1 MQIVCPQC
9 GTSYEVADASMEGG
23 RVVRCAACR
32 HVWLAGP
39 TLSEVVE
46 QALVGASEATP
57 QTTGEPTWP
66 EPASPGELD
75 SRAPAPTEVMAS
87 TVPDLPET
95 GQPGP
100 REVSPDP
107 TEPIGEPRII
117 ENAPPLLP
125 ESDEES
131 VRATAADL
139 DPNNKSS
146 DSDDL
151 AALRAARRKRAAR
164 RRRRMP
170 RPSWATVILS
180 LLVVIAAILAW
191 RTEVVRAMPQT
202 ASLFAKIGL
211 PVNLR
216 GLAFKDLRIKK
227 DSTESVTVLVVHG
240 TIANVV
246 RRRAEIPRLRFA
258 VRDRSGN
265 ELHSWT
271 ALPAIGSLGPGEMLD
286 FRTRLASPPEGT
298 ADVLVR
304 FFNRRDR

>member
-9 GTSYEVADASMEGG
+9 GTSYEVADTSMEGG

-46 QALVGASEATP
+46 QALVGASEAAP
-57 QTTGEPTWP
+57 QTTGEMTWP
-66 EPASPGELD
+66 EPASPGEMD
-75 SRAPAPTEVMAS
+75 NRTSMPTEATAS
-87 TVPDLPET
+87 TVPDLAET

-100 REVSPDP
+100 REVPPDP

-131 VRATAADL
+131 VRATTADL
-139 DPNNKSS
+139 DPTDESS

-164 RRRRMP
+164 RRSIP

-180 LLVVIAAILAW
+180 LLVVIAVILAW

-227 DSTESVTVLVVHG
+227 DSTENVTVLVVNG

-246 RRRAEIPRLRFA
+246 RRRVEIPRLRFA

-298 ADVLVR
+298 ADVQLR